1 MTRRIDLTGQR
12 FGRWTVL
19 GKGPSPPSW
28 ASAHW
33 LCRCSCGAERVVA
46 SRHLRSGKSAS
57 CGCGSGREFHGTWGS
72 PEYRIWKAMI
82 ERCERSDHISFKYY
96 GGRGI
101 KVSIRW
107 RKSFAAFL
115 ADVGPRPSPQHSI
128 DRIDN
133 DGDYAPSNC
142 RWATMK
148 EQVSNR
154 RK

>member
-1 MTRRIDLTGQR
+1 
-12 FGRWTVL
+12 
-19 GKGPSPPSW
+19 
-28 ASAHW
+28 
-33 LCRCSCGAERVVA
+33 
-46 SRHLRSGKSAS
+46 
-57 CGCGSGREFHGTWGS
+57 
-72 PEYRIWKAMI
+72 MI
-82 ERCERSDHISFKYY
+82 ERCERPGHISFKYY

-101 KVSIRW
+101 KVAIRW